1 MNLIDVAYA
10 MGTAGQGAAGQSAGG
25 GLAAFIPLILMILIF
40 YFLLIRP
47 QQKRQKEHR
56 MMLANLKRGDHV
68 ITQGGLHGTITG
80 LTDSVVTL
88 EIADGIK
95 VKVQRGYIAGVV
107 TPGKEKEE

>member
-1 MNLIDVAYA
+1 MGLIGIAYA
-10 MGTAGQGAAGQSAGG
+10 MGTTGQNAAQGAGG
-25 GLAAFIPLILMILIF
+25 GLAAFVPLILMILIF

-56 MMLANLKRGDHV
+56 QMLANLKKGDHV

-88 EIADGIK
+88 EIADGVR
-95 VKVQRGYIAGVV
+95 VKVQRGYIVGVV
-107 TPGKEKEE
+107 SPGKDKE